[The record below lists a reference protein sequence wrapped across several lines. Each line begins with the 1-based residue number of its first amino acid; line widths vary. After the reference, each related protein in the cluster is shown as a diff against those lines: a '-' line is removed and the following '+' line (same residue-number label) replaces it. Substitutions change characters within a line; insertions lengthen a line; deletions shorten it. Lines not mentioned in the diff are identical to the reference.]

1 MPSIYCTISL
11 PIYLLEGVRAGLLLA
26 LLVGP
31 AIVLLIQLNL
41 RRGTAAAFAAA
52 LGIWCSDTAFV
63 LVTHYGMGGL
73 TGITQHAYFNE
84 VVGTI
89 GAILLVVTAIIMW
102 YRDPPDL
109 EKPRDLPSRS
119 GLISPFLQG
128 FAINSFNPFTVTFW
142 SVFSLTQVHERGLG
156 EPEALAVYA
165 GILLTIII
173 TDTIKVLAARK
184 LREVLQPG
192 VILWVQRAGGVALGL
207 FGVVLGLR
215 VWWF

>member
-1 MPSIYCTISL
+1 
-11 PIYLLEGVRAGLLLA
+11 LLA

-31 AIVLLIQLNL
+31 IIVLLIQLSL
-41 RRGTAAAFAAA
+41 RRGTLAAFAAA
-52 LGIWCSDTAFV
+52 VGIWCSDTAFV
-63 LVTHYGMGGL
+63 FVTHYGMGGL
-73 TGITQHAYFNE
+73 AGITQQTYFNE

-89 GAILLVVTAIIMW
+89 GALLLVGTAVVMW
-102 YRDPPDL
+102 FRDPPNLD
-109 EKPRDLPSRS
+109 EPRDLPSRT

-142 SVFSLTQVHERGLG
+142 SVFSLTQVHERGLA
-156 EPEALAVYA
+156 EPEAWSVYA

-173 TDTIKVLAARK
+173 TDTVKVLAARK
-184 LREVLQPG
+184 LREVLQPS

-215 VWWF
+215 VWW